1 MRYAIAGAA
10 IGAALALAACSGN
23 SAPVAL
29 APPGQDAAGKQFNP
43 APPGMAAV
51 YFYNSSDAAPAIN
64 VTVGPMVIGTLAP
77 MSYVRVELDSG
88 SHALS
93 CQTYNST
100 NPSSITVEPGQ
111 MRFIDVEMP
120 PGAPVCSLRETGP
133 DTGRAG
139 VLAGSRAV
147 QY

>member
-1 MRYAIAGAA
+1 MRYVITSAV
-10 IGAALALAACSGN
+10 IGATLLLAACSSN

-29 APPGQDAAGKQFNP
+29 ASPGQDAAGKQFNP

-51 YFYNSSDAAPAIN
+51 YFYNSSEAAPAIN
-64 VTVGPMVIGTLAP
+64 VTVGPTVIGTLAP
-77 MSYVRVELDSG
+77 MSYMRVELNSG
-88 SHALS
+88 WHALS

-120 PGAPVCSLRETGP
+120 SGAPVCSLRETSP
-133 DTGRAG
+133 DAGRAG